1 MDLLE
6 GIYTRRSVRRF
17 TGEPVRREDLLEIV
31 RAGTWAPS
39 GLNNQ
44 PWRFVAIRD
53 RVVLD
58 GLARLTKYRK
68 ILEGAPAAVAVF
80 LDRDAVYDRTK
91 DVQAMGACLQNL
103 LLAAHALGLG
113 AVWLGE
119 ILNRAEEARRLLELP
134 EPMELMAV
142 VAIGR
147 PARGKEKSSRK
158 AVDEVLLK
166 EY

>member
-6 GIYTRRSVRRF
+6 GIYTRRSIRRF
-17 TGEPVRREDLLEIV
+17 RAEPVRREDLLEII

-44 PWRFVAIRD
+44 PWRFVLIRD
-53 RVVLD
+53 RGVLD
-58 GLARLTKYRK
+58 GLAGLTKYRK

-80 LDRDAVYDRTK
+80 LDRDAVYDKTK
-91 DVQAMGACLQNL
+91 DVQAMGACLQNML
-103 LLAAHALGLG
+103 LSAHALGLG

-119 ILNRAEEARRLLELP
+119 ILNRAEDARRLLGLP

-142 VAIGR
+142 VAVGR
-147 PARGKEKSSRK
+147 PEGQEATSSRR
-158 AVDEVLLK
+158 AVDEVLSK
-166 EY
+166 EF